1 MVTVLLNASGIP
13 QYMHTSGRLLN
24 RFKLYLGLK
33 YMSQNWGRRAFN
45 CDFTMKLKMEKVWN
59 KMPIKLRYVEISSKP
74 WSHGL
79 YGGSLIDLNIYYQSV
94 KERAGLGA
102 IFHLNEPIMYQW
114 CLCFDF
120 SWSGRYLANEC
131 IPSPILLDSLQ
142 SDPLQVF
149 DTSELCAP
157 SSYVPQMVISPLK
170 HRRAI
175 IETWPLQSNLAVF
188 HKDTYRIVN
197 FNGIEYALRK

>member
-13 QYMHTSGRLLN
+13 QYTHTSRRRLN
-24 RFKLYLGLK
+24 IFKLCLDLK
-33 YMSQNWGRRAFN
+33 YMRRNWAHCAFN
-45 CDFTMKLKMEKVWN
+45 CDFRMKLKMEKVWN

-74 WSHGL
+74 WSQGL
-79 YGGSLIDLNIYYQSV
+79 YGGSLIDANIYYQSV

-120 SWSGRYLANEC
+120 SWSRRYLANEC

-142 SDPLQVF
+142 RDLLQVF

-157 SSYVPQMVISPLK
+157 SSYVPQMFISPLK
-170 HRRAI
+170 HRIAI

-188 HKDTYRIVN
+188 HKGTYRIVN
-197 FNGIEYALRK
+197 FSGIEYAFRK